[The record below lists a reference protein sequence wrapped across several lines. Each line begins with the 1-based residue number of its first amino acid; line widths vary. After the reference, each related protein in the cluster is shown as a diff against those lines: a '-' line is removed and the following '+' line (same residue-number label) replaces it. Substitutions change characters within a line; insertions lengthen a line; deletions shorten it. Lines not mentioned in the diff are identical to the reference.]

1 MPAPYGPLVSFKFK
15 ACVPINLT
23 TLSSVKDAGSYTD
36 NFVKQLEKIIAQ
48 LEKIIAMKV
57 NWQLTIEVH

>member
-1 MPAPYGPLVSFKFK
+1 MLAMPAPYGPLVSFKFK
-15 ACVPINLT
+15 ACVPIYLT

-36 NFVKQLEKIIAQ
+36 NFVKQLEKIIA
-48 LEKIIAMKV
+48 MKV